1 MVKMPANIMKKY
13 LTHLV
18 RLNDLD
24 WYASRRPHDGANNCY
39 VWAIKDGDI
48 VHQSHNLG
56 VWGNRDAMIKYALLH
71 IPNVVVPDELATLY
85 DQALEEQRQIKA
97 MWAELDEIHSI
108 EKLNIGSNCVL
119 RVAPWI
125 VNGTTQVSDVDE
137 LAEHIDVIFEGENVG
152 TLESFVTEGMSEELV
167 CELESGQT
175 VDAWLQELYATFC
188 AKVSVPELAG
198 VREVAEMTGWLPA
211 KVSTY
216 YKRGKLPKPVQVL
229 ASGPI
234 WTRQQ
239 IEDWIK
245 NNQYIT
251 YD

>member
-1 MVKMPANIMKKY
+1 MVNMPANTMKKY

-71 IPNVVVPDELATLY
+71 TPNVIVPDDLSALY
-85 DQALEEQRQIKA
+85 EQALAERQKQEKEY
-97 MWAELDEIHSI
+97 AEYLEIHSI

-119 RVAPWI
+119 RVAPW
-125 VNGTTQVSDVDE
+125 VVEGTTEVSGIDD

-152 TLESFVTEGMSEELV
+152 TLESFVTEGMSEEQV
-167 CELESGQT
+167 RELESGQT

-216 YKRGKLPKPVQVL
+216 YKRGKLPDPVQVL

-234 WTRQQ
+234 WTKQQ
-239 IEDWIK
+239 IKDWIK
-245 NNQYIT
+245 SENRHP
-251 YD
+251 